1 MNNEETILDPQ
12 YSAESKASNETSEP
26 KNSTVDNAEKESA
39 SKKETKAK
47 KDNNTAGKVA
57 AAVVGVAAGVG
68 AGMYADDAMAAVM
81 PQSENNEEPVA
92 EKTNE
97 HEAAEKPA
105 SHTQE
110 PNHQQASGEPVKTP
124 NGQDGIIETGQAD
137 IDGDGELDDYIIEQI
152 EGETVLIADTTHDG
166 EVNVMIADRDG
177 NNQISGD
184 EMLDVTAE
192 HIAMPFASGS
202 DDMIVEPQ
210 QMDDDVVYA
219 SQPIE
224 EDPDV
229 HVLAVGQD
237 DLNDDGMPENIA
249 VFDVEGQEVVL
260 VDIDLDAQAEELIS
274 DFDGDGQIQEE
285 ELVDIS
291 DQNIEMPTMSD
302 GDMYMDQAADEP
314 DYTNDADI
322 DFYEA

>member
-26 KNSTVDNAEKESA
+26 KNSTVGNAEKESV

-110 PNHQQASGEPVKTP
+110 PNHQQTSGEPVKTP
-124 NGQDGIIETGQAD
+124 DGEEPNIEVLEVGQIDV
-137 IDGDGELDDYIIEQI
+137 DGDGELDDVAVLNVG
-152 EGETVLIADTTHDG
+152 GEKYAVADLDHDGQADVLISENGEAEDISAHQVAMSEFGVADTEPTYYTTS
-166 EVNVMIADRDG
+166 I
-177 NNQISGD
+177 
-184 EMLDVTAE
+184 
-192 HIAMPFASGS
+192 
-202 DDMIVEPQ
+202 DDSEQ
-210 QMDDDVVYA
+210 Q
-219 SQPIE
+219 

-249 VFDVEGQEVVL
+249 VIDVEGQEAVL
-260 VDIDLDAQAEELIS
+260 VDIDLDAQAEVLIS